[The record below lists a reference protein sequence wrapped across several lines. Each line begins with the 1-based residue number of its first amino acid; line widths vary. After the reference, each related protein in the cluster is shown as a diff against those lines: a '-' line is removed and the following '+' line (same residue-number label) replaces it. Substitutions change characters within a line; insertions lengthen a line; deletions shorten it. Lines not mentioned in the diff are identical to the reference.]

1 VLIQNELPVHQHPF
15 PEVPC
20 TADLPV
26 SPVLQVMVDN
36 PQILPYLDIP
46 LQHAHPDVLRRMR
59 RPANMDWVYRTL
71 EKMRAALPGLALR
84 TTFIVGYPG
93 ETETEFQTL
102 LDFIREIRF
111 DHVGAF
117 TFSFEP
123 GTGSELLGDPIS
135 AEIKQERLERLML
148 LQQDISLSCNQKLVG
163 KKMDVLV
170 EGYDRGIS
178 IGRSYRDA
186 PEIDGMVLIEGK
198 APVGEITRVQITGAM
213 PHDLTAQLLHAP
225 A

>member
-1 VLIQNELPVHQHPF
+1 
-15 PEVPC
+15 
-20 TADLPV
+20 
-26 SPVLQVMVDN
+26 MVDN

-59 RPANMDWVYRTL
+59 RPANMDWVYHTI
-71 EKMRAALPGLALR
+71 EKMRTALPGLALR

-123 GTGSELLGDPIS
+123 GTGSEPLGDPIS
-135 AEIKQERLERLML
+135 A
-148 LQQDISLSCNQKLVG
+148 G
-163 KKMDVLV
+163 
-170 EGYDRGIS
+170 G
-178 IGRSYRDA
+178 
-186 PEIDGMVLIEGK
+186 
-198 APVGEITRVQITGAM
+198 
-213 PHDLTAQLLHAP
+213 
-225 A
+225 